1 MSFIIFTVLIFCG
14 WYIWFKIRGTDM
26 VKVKFD
32 YTTKKTSRVG
42 TWKII
47 AAILF
52 LMLIFILAF
61 TSDAMQTPA
70 GRKVNFLIVGIVV
83 CVYLAVILFFNI
95 QRIKIK
101 KYKKNSMKLPGKITG
116 LKTHRVY
123 NYHSGDYNFTHYLI
137 VNYVNP
143 QTGKTEEY
151 TTKESV
157 NGSPFYALKSL
168 DVSVYYKDRDH
179 IWVDDFQRIKKLE
192 ENIAFQVTGYVDGKD
207 PGVLKY
213 VED

>member
-1 MSFIIFTVLIFCG
+1 MIFIIFTFLIFGG
-14 WYIWFKIRGTDM
+14 WYVWVKIRGTDM

-32 YTTKKTSRVG
+32 YTTKKTSRIS

-47 AAILF
+47 VAVLF

-61 TSDAMQTPA
+61 TSDSMQTSA
-70 GRKVNFLIVGIVV
+70 GRKVNFLVVGIVV
-83 CVYLAVILFFNI
+83 CIYIAVILFFNI

-101 KYKKNSMKLPGKITG
+101 KFKKNSIKLPGKIIG
-116 LKTHRVY
+116 LKTHRFY
-123 NYHSGDYNFTHYLI
+123 NYNSADYNFTYYLI

-151 TTKESV
+151 TTRESV
-157 NGSPFYALKSL
+157 NASPFYALKSL
-168 DVSVYYKDRDH
+168 DVSVYYKDREH
-179 IWVDDFQRIKKLE
+179 IWVNDFKRIKKLQ

>member
-1 MSFIIFTVLIFCG
+1 MSFIIFTVLIFGG

-32 YTTKKTSRVG
+32 YTFKKTSRIS

-52 LMLIFILAF
+52 FLLVLILAF
-61 TSDAMQTPA
+61 TSEARQSSA
-70 GRKVNFLIVGIVV
+70 GRAENLLIVGIIA
-83 CVYLAVILFFNI
+83 CIYIGVILFFNI

-101 KYKKNSMKLPGKITG
+101 KFKKDSMKLPGKIIG

-123 NYHSGDYNFTHYLI
+123 NYNSSDYNVIHYLI

-151 TTKESV
+151 TTKERV
-157 NGSPFYALKSL
+157 NGNPFYALKSL

-179 IWVDDFQRIKKLE
+179 IWIDDFQRINKLE
-192 ENIAFQVTGYVDGKD
+192 ENVAFQVTGRVDGRD

>member
-1 MSFIIFTVLIFCG
+1 MIFIIFTFLIFGG
-14 WYIWFKIRGTDM
+14 WYVWVKIRGTDM

-32 YTTKKTSRVG
+32 YTTKKTSRIS

-47 AAILF
+47 VAVLF

-61 TSDAMQTPA
+61 TSDSMQTSA
-70 GRKVNFLIVGIVV
+70 GRKVNF
-83 CVYLAVILFFNI
+83 
-95 QRIKIK
+95 
-101 KYKKNSMKLPGKITG
+101 
-116 LKTHRVY
+116 
-123 NYHSGDYNFTHYLI
+123 

-151 TTKESV
+151 TTRESV
-157 NGSPFYALKSL
+157 NASPFYALKSL
-168 DVSVYYKDRDH
+168 DVSVYYKDREH
-179 IWVDDFQRIKKLE
+179 IWVNDFKRIKKLQ